1 MVKKLILLFVISGL
15 SFSAFATEGDGGKD
29 KPRAKLGTLKIRER
43 KARPD
48 IPGTFLVELGWNVQ
62 MSSPSELDNT
72 LLGSRTVN
80 LYYFYNIELPFAGG
94 RFELMP
100 GIGLGL
106 DRFKFEDDVTIVEA
120 LDDNGNEFFDVV
132 ELEDQDV
139 KKSMLISNYID
150 IPLELRFY
158 SNPNDKRKSFKAG
171 IGFKAGIL
179 YSAHTKT
186 KIDDGGIEKTKI
198 YDDFG
203 LNRFRYGITG
213 RIGVGGFN
221 LFYYYSLQ
229 DLYEKNEGPLNSDV
243 HHVTVGL
250 SFIGF

>member
-1 MVKKLILLFVISGL
+1 MVRKLILFVIISGISVSTFASSRGGGEDGSPL
-15 SFSAFATEGDGGKD
+15 S
-29 KPRAKLGTLKIRER
+29 KLGVLKIRDR

-62 MSSPSELDNT
+62 MSSPERLDNT

-106 DRFKFEDDVTIVEA
+106 DRFKFEDNITLVNTPD
-120 LDDNGNEFFDVV
+120 LNSNEFVDVV
-132 ELEDQDV
+132 DLEGDV
-139 KKSMLISNYID
+139 KKSMIISNYID
-150 IPLELRFY
+150 IPLEVRFY
-158 SNPNDKRKSFKAG
+158 ANPNDKRRSFKAG

-186 KIDDGGIEKTKI
+186 KIDNDGIEKNKI
-198 YDDFG
+198 KDDFG
-203 LNRFRYGITG
+203 LRRFRYGVTG
-213 RIGVGGFN
+213 RVGIGGFN

-250 SFIGF
+250 SFIGI

>member
-1 MVKKLILLFVISGL
+1 MVKKLIL
-15 SFSAFATEGDGGKD
+15 SFLILGFAQTTFATGGDDEKD
-29 KPRAKLGTLKIRER
+29 KSRVKWGTLKIRDR

-48 IPGTFLVELGWNVQ
+48 IPGTFLVELGWNIQ

-106 DRFKFEDDVTIVEA
+106 DRFKFEDDVTLVNA
-120 LDDNGNEFFDVV
+120 FDANNNEFVDVV
-132 ELEDQDV
+132 DLEGDV
-139 KKSMLISNYID
+139 QKSMIITNYID
-150 IPLELRFY
+150 IPLEVRFY
-158 SNPNDKRKSFKAG
+158 SNPNDKRRSFKAG
-171 IGFKAGIL
+171 IGFKAGVL
-179 YSAHTKT
+179 YNAHTKT
-186 KIDDGGIEKTKI
+186 KIDNDGVEKVKVK
-198 YDDFG
+198 DDFG
-203 LNRFRYGITG
+203 LRRFRYGITG
-213 RIGVGGFN
+213 RMGIGGFN

-229 DLYEKNEGPLNSDV
+229 DLYDRNEGPLNSDV
-243 HHVTVGL
+243 HHVTVGI

>member
-1 MVKKLILLFVISGL
+1 MVKKLILLFVITGI
-15 SFSAFATEGDGGKD
+15 SFGSFAGEGDGEKE
-29 KPRAKLGTLKIRER
+29 KPKAKLGVLKVRER

-48 IPGTFLVELGWNVQ
+48 VPGTFLVELGWNVQ
-62 MSSPSELDNT
+62 MSSPSQLDNT

-100 GIGLGL
+100 GIGVGL
-106 DRFKFEDDVTIVEA
+106 DRFKFEEDITLSST
-120 LDDNGNEFFDVV
+120 LDADGNRFVDVV
-132 ELEDQDV
+132 DLDGLDV
-139 KKSMLISNYID
+139 QKSMLVTNYID
-150 IPLELRFY
+150 IPLEVRFY
-158 SNPNDKRKSFKAG
+158 ANPNDKKKSFKAG

-179 YSAHTKT
+179 YNAHTKT
-186 KIDDGGIEKTKI
+186 KIDNDGMVKSKI
-198 YDDFG
+198 KDDFG
-203 LNRFRYGITG
+203 VRRFRYGITG
-213 RIGVGGFN
+213 RIGTGGFN

-229 DLYEKNEGPLNSDV
+229 DLYDKNEGPLNSDM